1 LKILWVK
8 AGKLLPVDSGG
19 KIRSFNLLRCLQRQ
33 HEVTLLSY
41 YFGRQDLAYEAE
53 ITGMFHNTIPF
64 ASYSPLE
71 ELFGGTLHYLLRLPL
86 SAPYSVSKF
95 TVGKVKL
102 MLADWLNGKKF
113 DVAVCDF
120 LSASL
125 NFSTKLHTPTVL
137 FQHNVENVLWGR
149 QAQHE
154 PNWFKRKAF
163 RLEATKMLRYE
174 TAAVRRFHHIIAV
187 SDEDRAQ
194 FAKMTTPSRISVCP
208 TGVDLQRYRFAAS
221 PVSSRQHVVF
231 LGSMDWEANID
242 GVEFFH
248 RDIWPRVLAQV
259 PDAIFQIVGRN
270 PHSRVRRLAG
280 PSVEVTGTVSSVTE
294 YLCQATTFVVPL
306 RIGGGSRLK
315 IYEAMATGKAIVS
328 TSVGAEGLDIHP
340 GEDILLADDAE
351 QFSACVVRTLKDVDL
366 RHRLAV
372 AAAQNAAQYDWSV
385 IASRFAQV
393 LDHTVRTASASGT
406 QPTVLAQAR
415 V

>member
-1 LKILWVK
+1 M
-8 AGKLLPVDSGG
+8 DSGG
-19 KIRSFNLLRCLQRQ
+19 KIRSFNLLRCLQRH

-53 ITGMFHNTIPF
+53 ITRMFHNTIPL
-64 ASYSPLE
+64 ASYSHVE

-86 SAPYSVSKF
+86 SAPYAVSKF
-95 TVGKVKL
+95 TVGKVKW

-125 NFSTKLHTPTVL
+125 NFSTKLDTPTVL
-137 FQHNVENVLWGR
+137 FQHNVESALWAR

-163 RLEATKMLRYE
+163 RLEAAKMLRYE
-174 TAAVRRFHHIIAV
+174 TSAVRRFHHIIAV
-187 SDEDRAQ
+187 SEEDRAQ
-194 FAKMTTPSRISVCP
+194 LARMTAPSRISVCP

-221 PVSSRQHVVF
+221 PVSSRPYVVF

-248 RDIWPRVLAQV
+248 RDIWPRVLGQV

-270 PHSRVRRLAG
+270 PHPRVRRLAG

-306 RIGGGSRLK
+306 RVGGGSRLK

-328 TSVGAEGLDIHP
+328 TSVGAEGLDVHP
-340 GEDILLADDAE
+340 GEDILLADDPE
-351 QFSACVVRTLKDVDL
+351 QFSACVVRTLTDIDL
-366 RHRLAV
+366 RHRLAM
-372 AAAQNAAQYDWSV
+372 AAAQNAAQYDWSA
-385 IASRFAQV
+385 IASRFVQV
-393 LDHTVRTASASGT
+393 LEHTVRAAPASRA

-415 V
+415 I